1 MWQIE
6 VTKVFHH
13 EGDVID
19 VFHENVSNC
28 GLHVELE
35 WEETGGSPTNLQAAW
50 GAFGMITLEFP
61 HMIVKSVRIR

>member
-19 VFHENVSNC
+19 MFHENVSNC
-28 GLHVELE
+28 DLHAELE
-35 WEETGGSPTNLQAAW
+35 WEETGSSPTNLQA
-50 GAFGMITLEFP
+50 T
-61 HMIVKSVRIR
+61 

>member
-28 GLHVELE
+28 GLHVELK
-35 WEETGGSPTNLQAAW
+35 WKETGGNPTNLPA
-50 GAFGMITLEFP
+50 T
-61 HMIVKSVRIR
+61 